1 MKVQHRR
8 CSRIVCQGASRLSV
22 LMPRAGARAGAANLG
37 EAVEGYARPL
47 VAIVFSKT
55 FRL

>member
-1 MKVQHRR
+1 
-8 CSRIVCQGASRLSV
+8 
-22 LMPRAGARAGAANLG
+22 MPRAGARAGAANLG